1 MILPGYIGARIE
13 DFERELPALLGRFQG
28 VELMDQVIRRYETVM
43 GAIPRQFLD
52 QAHDALYA
60 CMRGHGL
67 SRRDGRAL
75 PRADAAQ
82 HQDGRRP
89 AGA

>member
-13 DFERELPALLGRFQG
+13 GFERELPALLGRFQG
-28 VELMDQVIRRYETVM
+28 LELMDQVMQRYEAVM

-75 PRADAAQ
+75 PQTDAAQ
-82 HQDGRRP
+82 YRDGRRP

>member
-1 MILPGYIGARIE
+1 MILPGYIRARIE
-13 DFERELPALLGRFQG
+13 GFERELSELPGRFQG
-28 VELMDQVIRRYETVM
+28 IELMDQAMQRYETVM
-43 GAIPRQFLD
+43 GGIPRQFLD

-60 CMRGHGL
+60 CMGNHGL

-75 PRADAAQ
+75 PRTDTTQ
-82 HQDGRRP
+82 RHGEHP

>member
-1 MILPGYIGARIE
+1 MILPGYIRARIE
-13 DFERELPALLGRFQG
+13 GFERELPGLLGRFQG
-28 VELMDQVIRRYETVM
+28 IELMEQVMQRYETVM
-43 GAIPRQFLD
+43 GGIPRQFLD

-60 CMRGHGL
+60 CMRSHGL

-75 PRADAAQ
+75 PRADTTQ
-82 HQDGRRP
+82 RQGERP